1 MLADAQQN
9 LSFPH
14 NTAQSLLNLLYAS
27 NSKRKVSN
35 CVKVDCS
42 SKKLTCMNLFCDFF
56 CTITK
61 FNVKNILLAIQ
72 FNSDAGLFVHFFLV
86 TFTPVMML
94 SVLVFCF
101 DQ

>member
-1 MLADAQQN
+1 
-9 LSFPH
+9 
-14 NTAQSLLNLLYAS
+14 
-27 NSKRKVSN
+27 
-35 CVKVDCS
+35 
-42 SKKLTCMNLFCDFF
+42 MNLFCDFF